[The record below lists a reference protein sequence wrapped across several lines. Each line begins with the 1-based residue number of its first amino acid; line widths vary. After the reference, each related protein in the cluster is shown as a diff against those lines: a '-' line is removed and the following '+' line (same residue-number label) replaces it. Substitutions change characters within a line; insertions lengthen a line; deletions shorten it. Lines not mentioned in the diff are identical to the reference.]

1 MPDVKIIYCVPCGH
15 LPRAEA
21 MKKELEKTG
30 ATVELIGGDKGIHD
44 VYINGKLVF
53 SRHKEGRFPE
63 VNEIKEMLKE

>member
-21 MKKELEKTG
+21 MKKALEKEG

-53 SRHKEGRFPE
+53 SRHKEGRFPS
-63 VNEIKEMLKE
+63 NEEIIEKIK